1 MTWDEVM
8 DAFKRQIP
16 VVFNSMGVSGQ
27 ILCSR
32 ICEVGIRAERDGTF
46 HKFANGMDRNENCV
60 YHGTPDMFRL
70 PEAEGGDAE

>member
-1 MTWDEVM
+1 MTWDEAM

-16 VVFNSMGVSGQ
+16 VVMNAPGDRRP

-32 ICEVGIRAERDGTF
+32 ICEVGIRANKAG
-46 HKFANGMDRNENCV
+46 KFKNIVSAMDKNGNCV

-70 PEAEGGDAE
+70 PEGRATK